1 MNTAITLDAT
11 VVVAIISL
19 FGVVYTAKMNTLTT
33 MNKQLMELVEQSHD
47 EIKDMKVQHAAETD
61 RLEKKISILTSE
73 NIELKNQISELS
85 LAIKINEQG
94 NKSK

>member
-11 VVVAIISL
+11 VVVAIITL

-33 MNKQLMELVEQSHD
+33 LNKQLMELVQQSHD
-47 EIKDMKVQHAAETD
+47 EIKDMKIQHATETE
-61 RLEKKISILTSE
+61 RLEKKISILTGE
-73 NIELKNQISELS
+73 NIELKNKISDLS
-85 LAIKINEQG
+85 LSIKVYEQS

>member
-11 VVVAIISL
+11 VVVAIITL

-33 MNKQLMELVEQSHD
+33 LNKQLMELVQQSHD
-47 EIKDMKVQHAAETD
+47 EIKDMKIQHATETD
-61 RLEKKISILTSE
+61 RLEKKISILTGE
-73 NIELKNQISELS
+73 NIELKNKISDLS
-85 LAIKINEQG
+85 LSIKVYEQS

>member
-11 VVVAIISL
+11 VVVAIITL

-33 MNKQLMELVEQSHD
+33 LNKQLMELVQQSHD

-61 RLEKKISILTSE
+61 RLEKKISILTGE
-73 NIELKNQISELS
+73 NIELKNKISDLS
-85 LAIKINEQG
+85 LSIKVYEQS
-94 NKSK
+94 NKPK